1 MKRNFLII
9 GKRSTGKTRLAELI
23 SANYHLPLFDGIGSL
38 SDINGEGVYV
48 SNSISHEEAK
58 ENLPAE
64 FTIILVEV
72 TK

>member
-1 MKRNFLII
+1 MKRTFLII
-9 GKRSTGKTRLAELI
+9 GNQCTGKTRLAELI
-23 SANYHLPLFDGIGSL
+23 STNYHLPLFDGIGSL